1 MNIEGIEMEVR
12 RRGDICSDAIDFL
25 RRHNHEKTA
34 EHSIRVKKAAEGLAK
49 RFHVS
54 VQKAEIAGV
63 LHDISGVI
71 PNEKRLA
78 AAEALGIDILPEERV
93 FPMIIHQ
100 KLSKVMARDLFQ
112 VADQD
117 ILNAIECHTTLRK
130 NPSPLDL
137 VVFSADKIEW
147 DQTGTPPYIK
157 ELHEA
162 LDVSLENGAFI
173 YIQYLWKQKD
183 KLKVVHPWLK
193 DAYHNLKA
201 KIEASPRQNDRPS
214 DV

>member
-1 MNIEGIEMEVR
+1 VNIEGIEMEVR
-12 RRGDICSDAIDFL
+12 CTGDVCSDALEFL
-25 RRHNHEKTA
+25 KRHNHERIA
-34 EHSIRVKKAAEGLAK
+34 EHSIRVKKAAEGLAN

-54 VQKAEIAGV
+54 AQKAGIAGV
-63 LHDISGVI
+63 MHDISGVI
-71 PNEKRLA
+71 PNEKRIA
-78 AAEALGIDILPEERV
+78 AAEALGIDILPEERI

-117 ILNAIECHTTLRK
+117 ILNAIECHTTLKK
-130 NPSPLDL
+130 NPSQLDL
-137 VVFSADKIEW
+137 VLFSADKIEW

-162 LDVSLENGAFI
+162 LEISLEHGAFV

-193 DAYHNLKA
+193 DAYYHLNA
-201 KIEASPRQNDRPS
+201 KIEA
-214 DV
+214 